1 LEEDIS
7 QRSISSIGGDNLLKF
22 FVILVEMIKFY
33 YLNPYLGVE
42 LVDDKENDPYTNTD
56 QQNPFPFC
64 LERRSHKSGSFN
76 HGQFLCFHNIK
87 KTWSKDNIKKAI
99 LKMAFIAEVYDPF
112 LSA

>member
-22 FVILVEMIKFY
+22 FVILIEMINFY
-33 YLNPYLGVE
+33 YLNPYWGVVLIDE
-42 LVDDKENDPYTNTD
+42 KEKESCQDAEK
-56 QQNPFPFC
+56 QNPFPFC
-64 LERRSHKSGSFN
+64 LERRSHKSRPFN